1 MLNSNLCIYSLL
13 SCCLFGSASLKA
25 DLTIGDFEN
34 PESIQQVWQA
44 PRSIW
49 GASVLVMERT
59 HSNVNSGDFALQL
72 SVKGAEKNSWP
83 YLEYRF
89 PSDNNNLSN
98 YKELRFSIF
107 NPAEKTYEWRGYF
120 VMPPVV
126 APDKIARVYF
136 GTKLKPG
143 KNTIVIQLN
152 STTGVLYPGD
162 KEIVAIDWRKV
173 DKLQFYFNCPREDLT
188 LFVDSV
194 VLADSTSA
202 SREKNDVT
210 KSAVSARRTEYPPL
224 IDGKLDDPVW
234 KDAKWQEGFVELGT
248 GKPADTATR
257 FAVACDDRFLYVA
270 FRCAEPDLD
279 KLKAKMTKRDDA
291 GLYGDDVVELFV
303 APGPQRTDYYQFE
316 VNPKGTVADAA
327 AHQSGTVRDIAWN
340 SGVQVAT
347 AVMEGEWTVEMAV
360 PLADME
366 LGVFASGNWGINVAR
381 VRRAGGSE
389 VLSTFVPMT
398 GSFHQPALFAALAM
412 PDADFNALRWE
423 LPPPAGLTVV
433 RENEATL
440 VKGKLSIKNLTGKL
454 RPVIVTPRLRQGDKV
469 TEGKPVSDIL
479 DAGQSKAYEI
489 IVPLPGDGQQ
499 EFEVQ
504 IADRRDQK
512 ALIARR
518 TFAVNLEFKP
528 ISLTLRNPAYQSAIY
543 ATQNVSQISGNL
555 GIAFSGKELEGD
567 SVEISLSPEATDAKP
582 LVETKVEKISSTV
595 DFTLPLPQL
604 PEGRYRLKMSLL
616 DARGKEISSLD
627 HLIRKLSP
635 APSGVEWRI
644 DENGVLLRNGEP
656 FLPVGW
662 FDLTASAM
670 KEAAGPCNVTWLY
683 IGPWQTVEDI
693 RKRLDGIG
701 AAGGYAVIYP
711 TVNNRRP
718 EELTVAPI
726 TVKEAELIRQRV
738 RALKNHPALLAWYL
752 ADEPEYHRVLPES
765 VAQLRALVSEEDPW
779 HPTVVLNNAFGA
791 IRQFSQGGDVS
802 APDPYPFFK
811 KGGLSPAMDKVGAFI
826 AEASASIRP
835 GQTVWVVAQAYDTR
849 DWGGK
854 GERAPTFAESRN
866 MVWQAV
872 SAGARGVVWWDWNW
886 VFPNTI
892 DSVLGNAYLARE
904 LAALK
909 SYVLAP
915 VEGGLKIT
923 APQKEMLRTALRS
936 ANGQKV
942 LFAAN
947 ASTKPQDVV
956 FKASSLA
963 GRELVV
969 LGEDRTVKVGADGSF
984 SDHLEVYGSHIY
996 VTDIAFANFELISSI
1011 QKKIDDANAA
1021 RKQPGNLAFEDSGV
1035 MLRASSQGKYQP
1047 TPVWLVD
1054 GLRDGMGWKAMPF
1067 EGSDW
1072 IEFTWIKPQTIGR
1085 IAVYTD
1091 TIADFAVEI
1100 GEGSDAKPVWR
1111 SIATVKGCVSNPV
1124 VTSFAP
1130 VKITRLR
1137 LVISKLRSGSKVS
1150 RIWEIEAYEK

>member
-1 MLNSNLCIYSLL
+1 
-13 SCCLFGSASLKA
+13 LFWSASLKA

-49 GASVLVMERT
+49 GASALVMERT

-83 YLEYRF
+83 YMEYRF
-89 PSDNNNLSN
+89 PSDNNDLSN
-98 YKELRFSIF
+98 YKELRLSIF

-120 VMPPVV
+120 VMPSV
-126 APDKIARVYF
+126 ADPDKIARVYF

-143 KNTIVIQLN
+143 KNTIAIPLN
-152 STTGVLYPGD
+152 NTTGVLHPGD

-188 LFVDSV
+188 LFIDSV
-194 VLADSTSA
+194 VLAASTA
-202 SREKNDVT
+202 ANREKNDGIQ
-210 KSAVSARRTEYPPL
+210 SAVSAKRTEHPPL

-270 FRCAEPDLD
+270 FRCAEPNLD
-279 KLKAKMTKRDDA
+279 KLKARVTKRDDA
-291 GLYGDDVVELFV
+291 GLYSDDGVELFV

-327 AHQSGTVRDIAWN
+327 GHQSGTVRDAAWN
-340 SGVQVAT
+340 CALQVAT
-347 AVMEGEWTVEMAV
+347 TIGEGEWLVEMAV

-366 LGVFASGNWGINVAR
+366 LGASASGDWGINVAR
-381 VRRAGGSE
+381 VRRAGGNE
-389 VLSTFVPMT
+389 QLSTFVPMT
-398 GSFHQPALFAALAM
+398 GSFQQPALFAALAM

-423 LPPPAGLTVV
+423 LPPPTGLTVV
-433 RENEATL
+433 RENEATS

-454 RPVIVTPRLRQGDKV
+454 RPVIVSPRLRHGDKV

-489 IVPLPGDGQQ
+489 IVPLPGDGPQ

-512 ALIARR
+512 ALFARR

-543 ATQNVSQISGNL
+543 ATQKVSQISGNL
-555 GIAFSGKELEGD
+555 GIAFSAKELEGG
-567 SVEISLSPEATDAKP
+567 SVAISLSPEGTDAKP
-582 LVETKVEKISSTV
+582 LAETKVEKISSTV
-595 DFTLPLPQL
+595 DFKLPLPTL
-604 PEGRYRLKMSLL
+604 VEGRYRLNMTLL
-616 DARGKEISSLD
+616 DASGKVISSLN
-627 HLIRKLSP
+627 HIIRKLSP

-644 DENGVLLRNGEP
+644 DENGILLRNGEP

-662 FDLTASAM
+662 FDLTASAL
-670 KEAAGPCNVTWLY
+670 KEVSAGCNVTWLY

-701 AAGGYAVIYP
+701 AACGYAVIYP

-752 ADEPEYHRVLPES
+752 ADEPEYHRVMPES
-765 VAQLRALVSEEDPW
+765 VAQLRALISEEDPW
-779 HPTVVLNNAFGA
+779 HPTIVLNNTFGG
-791 IRQFSQGGDVS
+791 IRQFVQGGDIT

-811 KGGLSPAMDKVGAFI
+811 KGGVSSSMDRVGTFI
-826 AEASASIRP
+826 AEAASCIRP
-835 GQTVWVVAQAYDTR
+835 GQTVWVVPQAYDTS

-904 LAALK
+904 LSALK
-909 SYVLAP
+909 NYVLAP
-915 VEGGLKIT
+915 VEGGLEIT
-923 APQKEMLRTALRS
+923 APQKEMLRGALRS
-936 ANGQKV
+936 ANGQKA
-942 LFAAN
+942 LFSAN
-947 ASTKPQDVV
+947 ASAKPQDVV
-956 FKASSLA
+956 FKAPSLA
-963 GRELVV
+963 SRELVV
-969 LGEDRTVKVGADGSF
+969 LGEDRTVKVGVDGSF
-984 SDHLEVYGSHIY
+984 SDRFDVYGSHVY
-996 VTDIAFANFELISSI
+996 VTDAAFSKVETISAV
-1011 QKKIDDANAA
+1011 QKKIDEANAA

-1047 TPVWLVD
+1047 TPVRMVD
-1054 GLRDGMGWKAMPF
+1054 GVRDGMGWKAMPF
-1067 EGSDW
+1067 EGADW
-1072 IEFTWIKPQTIGR
+1072 IELTWPQPQTIGR
-1085 IAVYTD
+1085 LAIYTD
-1091 TIADFAVEI
+1091 TLADFAVEI
-1100 GEGSDAKPVWR
+1100 TEGSDAKPVWR
-1111 SIATVKGCVSNPV
+1111 SIATVNGGASNPV
-1124 VTSFAP
+1124 VTSFDP
-1130 VKITRLR
+1130 VKTTRLR
-1137 LVISKLRSGSKVS
+1137 LAISKLRSGSKVS